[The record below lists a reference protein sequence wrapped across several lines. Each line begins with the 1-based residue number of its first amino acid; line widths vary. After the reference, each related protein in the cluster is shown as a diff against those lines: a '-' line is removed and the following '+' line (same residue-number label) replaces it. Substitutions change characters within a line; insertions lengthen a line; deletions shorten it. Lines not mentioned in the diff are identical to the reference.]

1 MDEIY
6 VVGFAKTN
14 LDNPI
19 TKNYVKFLLAFIINE
34 KTNEILDFEMSS
46 IFKMTNDFVKDLF
59 VGRKFIEDEEEIIES
74 IKKRYLGNSQKS
86 IIVAYKDAIKKYN
99 NSKN

>member
-1 MDEIY
+1 MNKIY

-19 TKNYVKFLLAFIINE
+19 TKNYVKFLLAFIIDE
-34 KTNEILDFEMSS
+34 KTNKILDFEMSS
-46 IFKMTNDFVKDLF
+46 MFKITNDFVKELF
-59 VGRKFIEDEEEIIES
+59 IGKKFIEDETEIIES
-74 IKKRYLGNSQKS
+74 INKRYLGNSQKS

>member
-1 MDEIY
+1 MGKIY

-19 TKNYVKFLLAFIINE
+19 TKNYVKFLLAFVIDE

-46 IFKMTNDFVKDLF
+46 MFKITNDFVRELF
-59 VGRKFIEDEEEIIES
+59 VGKKFIEDEMEIIES
-74 IKKRYLGNSQKS
+74 IQKRYLGNSQKS

-99 NSKN
+99 NFKN

>member
-1 MDEIY
+1 MDKIY

-46 IFKMTNDFVKDLF
+46 MFKMTNDFVKELF
-59 VGRKFIEDEEEIIES
+59 IGKKFIEDEVEIIES

>member
-1 MDEIY
+1 MDKIY

-46 IFKMTNDFVKDLF
+46 MFKMTNDFVKDLF
-59 VGRKFIEDEEEIIES
+59 VGKKFIEDEEEIIES
-74 IKKRYLGNSQKS
+74 IKKD
-86 IIVAYKDAIKKYN
+86 I
-99 NSKN
+99 

>member
-1 MDEIY
+1 VDKIY

-46 IFKMTNDFVKDLF
+46 MFKMTNDFVKDLF
-59 VGRKFIEDEEEIIES
+59 VGKKFIEDEEEIIES

>member
-1 MDEIY
+1 MNKVY

-19 TKNYVKFLLAFIINE
+19 TKNYVKFLLAFIIDK

-46 IFKMTNDFVKDLF
+46 MFKITNDFVKELF
-59 VGRKFIEDEEEIIES
+59 VGKRFIEDEAKIIES
-74 IKKRYLGNSQKS
+74 IKERYLGNSQKS
-86 IIVAYKDAIKKYN
+86 IIVAYKDAIKKYS

>member
-1 MDEIY
+1 MDKIY

-46 IFKMTNDFVKDLF
+46 MFKMTNDFVKDLF
-59 VGRKFIEDEEEIIES
+59 VGKKFIDDEEKIVED
-74 IKKRYLGNSQKS
+74 IKRRYLGSSQKS
-86 IIVAYKDAIKKYN
+86 IMVAYKDALKKYN
-99 NSKN
+99 NYKN

>member
-1 MDEIY
+1 MDKIY

-46 IFKMTNDFVKDLF
+46 MFKMTNDFVKELF
-59 VGRKFIEDEEEIIES
+59 IGKKFIEDEVEIIES

-99 NSKN
+99 NFKN